1 MLPVGL
7 EKPKEETVNV
17 EDDDNEDDDEDED
30 AAPDAV
36 HGDWCE
42 TRAGHL

>member
-30 AAPDAV
+30 AAHDAV